1 MLVHC
6 TPIHIL
12 FADLA
17 GEPLRITSDGNTIHI
32 HTTADSPASNAA
44 LTCLLEVPVQSD
56 VDISGQRNIHI
67 ERLYSDSV
75 RLRTTTGD
83 INTRNLNGFRFDFE
97 TDGGNVHCAGNTLA
111 NQIDIRTR
119 GNGNIHLA
127 KMQGDLLYAICDSGS
142 ITTESCYS
150 EASKFVTLNGRL
162 VLRNVHKFSEMYL
175 LDGGSM
181 EVTGFH
187 GRLVAKLNSGG
198 RASFQLTEVYGDSC
212 IEAMGDRRDGE
223 EVRLTVNVSDF
234 VLENNTLEVRAEEG
248 AKIELDGTLDE
259 YREHLS
265 SEGESFRHE
274 NPVMNVGGQDD
285 DQLTVRSA
293 GDVRLGKMSWTD
305 TLMLKFNVK

>member
-1 MLVHC
+1 M
-6 TPIHIL
+6 
-12 FADLA
+12 
-17 GEPLRITSDGNTIHI
+17 
-32 HTTADSPASNAA
+32 
-44 LTCLLEVPVQSD
+44 
-56 VDISGQRNIHI
+56 DISGQRNIHI

-83 INTRNLNGFRFDFE
+83 ISTRNLNGFRFDFA
-97 TDGGNVHCAGNTLA
+97 TDGGNVHCDGNTLA

-119 GNGNIHLA
+119 GHGNIHLA

-175 LDGGSM
+175 LEGGSI

-212 IEAMGDRRDGE
+212 IEALGGRQNGE

-234 VLENNTLEVRAEEG
+234 VLENNTLEVKAEEG
-248 AKIELDGTLDE
+248 ARIQLDGTLDE

-265 SEGESFRHE
+265 SAGDSFRRE
-274 NPVMNVGGQDD
+274 NPVINVGGQDE